1 MKDATSNRDITLQ
14 RLHNFTVTHKPSNK
28 TFTVDIRDNT
38 CTCHHIHWKKY
49 PCIHYIAVLHSRKDY
64 IEVWRAVD
72 KMYTRR
78 ETLKTCRK
86 ITSEENDVLKEMF
99 KRQDAPKRIQVE
111 FREMRGRIV
120 KNRTRMYSKG
130 EY

>member
-1 MKDATSNRDITLQ
+1 
-14 RLHNFTVTHKPSNK
+14 
-28 TFTVDIRDNT
+28 
-38 CTCHHIHWKKY
+38 
-49 PCIHYIAVLHSRKDY
+49 
-64 IEVWRAVD
+64 
-72 KMYTRR
+72 MYTRR

-120 KNRTRMYSKG
+120 KNRTRIYSKG